1 MELKALT
8 VNQAYKLDFDVSCG
22 WETLK
27 RINGEIEED

>member
-8 VNQAYKLDFDVSCG
+8 VNQADELGFDISCG

-27 RINGEIEED
+27 RINGEIVED